1 VSRSPRRS
9 LFALLA
15 LTLGVAGALFAAEV
29 GLRML
34 RFEFALHPTAVQ
46 FGWPD
51 PVTIEERYRL
61 DRDLLWVPKDYHER
75 VREWT
80 GRSPT
85 IAHMGD
91 SCTEFGRY
99 DDYLAELVREHATNS
114 ARDSYAFVNL
124 GVGGWSSYQ
133 GLAQMRRDVVMMRP
147 AIVTINYG
155 WNDHWRSYGL
165 PDREIG
171 EFVHEQPAWMQLS
184 ARLRVTQLVTKARFA
199 RHRRAAE
206 LRSDTPERVSL
217 PDFAANLT
225 AMVSV
230 AREHGIIPVL
240 LTAPTS
246 HEVGAEPEYLAPR
259 WLHDLDRLVPLHREY
274 AAAVREVSRA
284 HDVVLIDLHAAFDAM
299 PGAERAGYFNEDGIH
314 LNERGN
320 AKVAEIMFEHF
331 VHHGLVKR

>member
-1 VSRSPRRS
+1 VSRAPRRT

-15 LTLGVAGALFAAEV
+15 VAVGVVGALLAAEV
-29 GLRML
+29 GLRLL

-61 DRDLLWVPKDYHER
+61 DRDLLWVPKDYYER
-75 VREWT
+75 VRQWT
-80 GRSPT
+80 DRSPT

-99 DDYLAELVREHATNS
+99 DEHLAALVRGHAAPS
-114 ARDSYAFVNL
+114 AGEGYSFVNL

-133 GLAQMRRDVVMMRP
+133 GLAQMRRDVVPIRP
-147 AIVTINYG
+147 AIVTVNYG
-155 WNDHWRSYGL
+155 WNDHWRSYGM

-171 EFVHEQPAWMQLS
+171 DFVQDQPSWMQLS
-184 ARLRVTQLVTKARFA
+184 SRLRITQLLMKATLS
-199 RHRRAAE
+199 RHRRSVE
-206 LRSDTPERVSL
+206 LHSETPERVSL

-225 AMVSV
+225 AMVVV

-246 HEVGAEPEYLAPR
+246 HEVGQEPEYLAPR

-274 AAAVREVSRA
+274 AAAVREVSRS
-284 HDVVLIDLHAAFDAM
+284 HDVVLVDLHAIFDAM
-299 PGAERAGYFNEDGIH
+299 PAAERAGYFNDDGIH
-314 LNERGN
+314 LNEPGN
-320 AKVAEIMFEHF
+320 AKVAEIMFEHLLM
-331 VHHGLVKR
+331 HGLLES